1 MREFLK
7 GLDLDKETIDT
18 IMAEYGK
25 NLQGLKEQVDEYKGK
40 VADYEAK
47 IGELSSKAEDSSKVQ
62 EELDRIKNEIAE
74 KEAKEKAKKDDEALT
89 NNILQVFGDKKFSSD
104 YAKNGLLN
112 DIKAELGKEENKG
125 KGIKDI
131 FEGLIK
137 DRTDI
142 FVNPNQ
148 VLDMPGMEDMDN
160 SISKEDFDKM
170 NYKQRVEFKES
181 NPELFAKYNNN

>member
-25 NLQGLKEQVDEYKGK
+25 NVQGLKEQVEDYKTK
-40 VADYEAK
+40 VGDYETKIKDLTDQSKDSAK
-47 IGELSSKAEDSSKVQ
+47 IQ
-62 EELDRIKNEIAE
+62 EELDKLKSSIAE
-74 KEAKEKAKKDDEALT
+74 KEELEKTAKADETLT
-89 NNILQVFGDKKFSSD
+89 NNILSIFGNKKFSSD

-112 DIKAELGKEENKG
+112 DIKLELKKEENQG

-131 FEGLIK
+131 FDELTK

-148 VLDMPGMEDMDN
+148 IQDMPGMGDIDN
-160 SISKEDFDKM
+160 TVSKEVFDKM
-170 NYKQRVEFKES
+170 SYKQRLEFKES
-181 NPELFAKYNNN
+181 NPELFAKYNN